1 MSTFAVIGMI
11 FVEGTLEGAGEDFYK
26 YNIDV
31 ISIVTVKTLYG
42 LTRVCFNDLIMTYVR
57 F

>member
-1 MSTFAVIGMI
+1 MI

>member
-11 FVEGTLEGAGEDFYK
+11 FVEGTPKGAGEDFYK

-42 LTRVCFNDLIMTYVR
+42 FTRVCFNDLIMTYVR